1 MVSSKIKESF
11 RRNINREPN
20 GGHVSHSAWKRA
32 RRIIGLLFL
41 LAVLSRLSYL
51 GLRAFHHDESLD
63 AWFSLQYLDGTYKGY
78 DPVYH
83 GPLRFYLTAAFFW
96 IFGQSDSIARLLPA
110 ISGIAV
116 VLLPWVWRRS
126 LGIIGTLI
134 SIALLLTSPTMLYF
148 SRFGREDSFFLAL
161 TFLTVIALISFL
173 RSPRRWHPIALLNLL
188 VLSLAV
194 KESVFLTVFI
204 FGSFGIV
211 LIAQDLLAASFVR
224 MKGSLIGK
232 PTYKELKREV
242 RIEGVGRRSIS
253 VRSRVSQ
260 NSNGQF
266 VSEEVIRRWF
276 FLLGV
281 SLMIAVFLWIGTN
294 PGEQEG
300 SPTIFKLGLYGAV
313 LVFIALVCG
322 FVAARR
328 KSAFFQVP
336 IFRALMVPR
345 LGGWIF
351 AVTLA
356 AIVFVALF
364 TQFFQQFDGP
374 GLTTAPYG
382 AIRNGLVSGFEYW
395 LGEQA
400 TVRGDSRWQYY
411 LVLLLA
417 YEWIALGLAFAG
429 LISVLR
435 KPNLFG
441 QIIAWWACASLIV
454 YSWAGERMP
463 WLLVHILLPIMILA
477 GIGAQSIW
485 NGIKSRGASVCFGVL
500 LVLGFGYAILTSVY
514 SSYLRGGE
522 PQELFVQAGQ
532 ATPEVVEWADQLETL
547 DRISLAH
554 FGEHLEV
561 KIDSDVYWPYGWYLR
576 DFHSSSYAV
585 IRKENFPSGADIIF
599 VPHWDRIDLG
609 DEDGA
614 YVEIPYEH
622 RWWWVPEFDT
632 GITNLSQ
639 FGDLIITWADWV
651 WSREPW
657 DSGSGRCPASLSGS
671 VYIREEIFTLAETY
685 FNSPF
690 PSLGDKPKYEK
701 SCKNVT
707 NFLQSNR

>member
-1 MVSSKIKESF
+1 MASSRIKEPF
-11 RRNINREPN
+11 RRNIDREPD
-20 GGHVSHSAWKRA
+20 GAHVSQGAWKRV
-32 RRIIGLLFL
+32 RHLIGLLFL

-83 GPLRFYLTAAFFW
+83 GPLRFYLTAAFFR

-126 LGIIGTLI
+126 LGIIGTSI
-134 SIALLLTSPTMLYF
+134 SVALLLTSPTMLYF

-161 TFLTVIALISFL
+161 TFLTVITLISFL
-173 RSPRRWHPIALLNLL
+173 HSPRRWHPVALLSLL

-211 LIAQDLLAASFVR
+211 LIAQDLLTGTLHR
-224 MKGSLIGK
+224 TEGSLIGK
-232 PTYKELKREV
+232 PRYKELKREV
-242 RIEGVGRRSIS
+242 RIEGVGRRTIS
-253 VRSRVSQ
+253 VRSKVSE
-260 NSNGQF
+260 NSNGQSI
-266 VSEEVIRRWF
+266 SEEVIRRWF

-281 SLMIAVFLWIGTN
+281 GLMIAVFLWVGTN

-300 SPTIFKLGLYGAV
+300 GPTLIKLGLYGAV
-313 LVFIALVCG
+313 LAFIALVCG
-322 FVAARR
+322 FIAARR
-328 KSAFFQVP
+328 KSAFSQVP
-336 IFRALMVPR
+336 VFRALMVPR
-345 LGGWIF
+345 FGGWIF
-351 AVTLA
+351 AVVIA

-374 GLTTAPYG
+374 GVTTAPYG

-463 WLLVHILLPIMILA
+463 WLLVHLLLPIVILG

-485 NGIKSRGASVCFGVL
+485 EGIKSRGASVCFSL
-500 LVLGFGYAILTSVY
+500 LLILGFGYATVTSVY

-532 ATPEVVEWADQLETL
+532 ATPEVVEWAKQLETL

-585 IRKENFPSGADIIF
+585 IGNESFPSGADIIF
-599 VPHWDRIDLG
+599 VPHWDRINLA

-632 GITNLSQ
+632 GIANPSQ
-639 FGDLIITWADWV
+639 FGDLISAWADWV
-651 WSREPW
+651 WNREPW
-657 DSGSGRCPASLSGS
+657 DSGSSRCPASLSGS
-671 VYIREEIFTLAETY
+671 VYIREEIFALAETY

-690 PSLGDKPKYEK
+690 PRRGDKPEYKK
-701 SCKNVT
+701 SCQNVT
-707 NFLQSNR
+707 NFLVSNR

>member
-1 MVSSKIKESF
+1 MASSRIKEPF
-11 RRNINREPN
+11 RRNIDQEPD
-20 GGHVSHSAWKRA
+20 GADISQGAWKRV
-32 RRIIGLLFL
+32 RHLIGLLFL

-96 IFGQSDSIARLLPA
+96 LFGQSDSIARLLPA

-126 LGIIGTLI
+126 LGIIGTPI
-134 SIALLLTSPTMLYF
+134 SVALLLTSPTMLYF

-161 TFLTVIALISFL
+161 TFLTVITLISFL
-173 RSPRRWHPIALLNLL
+173 HSPRKWHPLALLSLL

-211 LIAQDLLAASFVR
+211 LIAQDLLTGTLHPT
-224 MKGSLIGK
+224 KGSLIGK
-232 PTYKELKREV
+232 PRYKELKREV
-242 RIEGVGRRSIS
+242 RIEGVGRRTIS
-253 VRSRVSQ
+253 VRSRVSE
-260 NSNGQF
+260 NTNGQ
-266 VSEEVIRRWF
+266 SIAKEVIRRGF

-281 SLMIAVFLWIGTN
+281 GLMIAVFLWVGTN

-300 SPTIFKLGLYGAV
+300 SPTLIKLGLYGAA
-313 LVFIALVCG
+313 LAFIALVCG
-322 FVAARR
+322 FIAARR
-328 KSAFFQVP
+328 KSAFSQFPV
-336 IFRALMVPR
+336 FRALLIPR
-345 LGGWIF
+345 FGGWIV
-351 AVTLA
+351 AVFLA

-374 GLTTAPYG
+374 GVTTAPYG

-435 KPNLFG
+435 KPTLFG

-463 WLLVHILLPIMILA
+463 WLLVHILLPIVILG

-485 NGIKSRGASVCFGVL
+485 DGIKSRGATACFSL
-500 LVLGFGYAILTSVY
+500 LLILGFGYATITSIY

-532 ATPEVVEWADQLETL
+532 ATPEVVEWAQQLETL

-585 IRKENFPSGADIIF
+585 IGNGSFPSGADIIF
-599 VPHWDRIDLG
+599 VPHWDRINLG

-632 GITNLSQ
+632 GIANPSQ
-639 FGDLIITWADWV
+639 FGHLISAWADWV
-651 WSREPW
+651 WNREPW
-657 DSGSGRCPASLSGS
+657 DSGSSRCPASLSGS

-690 PSLGDKPKYEK
+690 PRRGDKPEYKK
-701 SCKNVT
+701 SCQNVT
-707 NFLQSNR
+707 NFLVSNR

>member
-1 MVSSKIKESF
+1 M
-11 RRNINREPN
+11 
-20 GGHVSHSAWKRA
+20 
-32 RRIIGLLFL
+32 
-41 LAVLSRLSYL
+41 
-51 GLRAFHHDESLD
+51 
-63 AWFSLQYLDGTYKGY
+63 
-78 DPVYH
+78 
-83 GPLRFYLTAAFFW
+83 
-96 IFGQSDSIARLLPA
+96 
-110 ISGIAV
+110 
-116 VLLPWVWRRS
+116 
-126 LGIIGTLI
+126 
-134 SIALLLTSPTMLYF
+134 
-148 SRFGREDSFFLAL
+148 
-161 TFLTVIALISFL
+161 TV
-173 RSPRRWHPIALLNLL
+173 
-188 VLSLAV
+188 
-194 KESVFLTVFI
+194 
-204 FGSFGIV
+204 
-211 LIAQDLLAASFVR
+211 
-224 MKGSLIGK
+224 
-232 PTYKELKREV
+232 
-242 RIEGVGRRSIS
+242 
-253 VRSRVSQ
+253 
-260 NSNGQF
+260 
-266 VSEEVIRRWF
+266 
-276 FLLGV
+276 
-281 SLMIAVFLWIGTN
+281 
-294 PGEQEG
+294 
-300 SPTIFKLGLYGAV
+300 
-313 LVFIALVCG
+313 
-322 FVAARR
+322 
-328 KSAFFQVP
+328 
-336 IFRALMVPR
+336 
-345 LGGWIF
+345 
-351 AVTLA
+351 A
-356 AIVFVALF
+356 AIVFTALF

-374 GLTTAPYG
+374 GVATAPYG

-417 YEWIALGLAFAG
+417 YEWIALGLAFVG

-463 WLLVHILLPIMILA
+463 WLLVHLLLPIVILA

-485 NGIKSRGASVCFGVL
+485 DGIKSRRASVCFGVL
-500 LVLGFGYAILTSVY
+500 LVLGFGYAIVTSVY

-585 IRKENFPSGADIIF
+585 IRKENFPSGTDIIF

-651 WSREPW
+651 
-657 DSGSGRCPASLSGS
+657 
-671 VYIREEIFTLAETY
+671 
-685 FNSPF
+685 
-690 PSLGDKPKYEK
+690 
-701 SCKNVT
+701 
-707 NFLQSNR
+707 

>member
-1 MVSSKIKESF
+1 MASSRIKEPF
-11 RRNINREPN
+11 RRNIDQEPD
-20 GGHVSHSAWKRA
+20 GADISQGAWKRV
-32 RRIIGLLFL
+32 RHLVGLLFL

-96 IFGQSDSIARLLPA
+96 LFGQSDSIARLLPA

-126 LGIIGTLI
+126 LGIIGTPI
-134 SIALLLTSPTMLYF
+134 SVALLLTSPTMLYF

-161 TFLTVIALISFL
+161 TFLTVITLISFL
-173 RSPRRWHPIALLNLL
+173 HSPRKWHPLALLSLL

-211 LIAQDLLAASFVR
+211 LIAQDLLTGTLHPT
-224 MKGSLIGK
+224 KGSLIGK
-232 PTYKELKREV
+232 PRYKELKREV
-242 RIEGVGRRSIS
+242 RIEGVGRRTIS
-253 VRSRVSQ
+253 VRSRVSE
-260 NSNGQF
+260 NTNGQ
-266 VSEEVIRRWF
+266 SIAKEVIRRGF

-281 SLMIAVFLWIGTN
+281 GLMIAVFLWVGTN

-300 SPTIFKLGLYGAV
+300 SPTLIKLGLYGAA
-313 LVFIALVCG
+313 LAFIALVCG
-322 FVAARR
+322 FIAARR
-328 KSAFFQVP
+328 KSAFSQFPV
-336 IFRALMVPR
+336 FRALLIPR
-345 LGGWIF
+345 FGGWII
-351 AVTLA
+351 AVFLA

-374 GLTTAPYG
+374 GVTTAPYG

-435 KPNLFG
+435 KPTLFG

-463 WLLVHILLPIMILA
+463 WLLVHILLPIVILG

-485 NGIKSRGASVCFGVL
+485 DGIKSRGATACFSL
-500 LVLGFGYAILTSVY
+500 LLILGFGYATITSIY

-532 ATPEVVEWADQLETL
+532 ATPEVVEWAQQLETL

-585 IRKENFPSGADIIF
+585 IGNGSFPSGADIIF
-599 VPHWDRIDLG
+599 VPHWDRINLG

-632 GITNLSQ
+632 GIANPSQ
-639 FGDLIITWADWV
+639 FGHLISAWADWV
-651 WSREPW
+651 WNREPW
-657 DSGSGRCPASLSGS
+657 DSGSSRCPASLSGS

-690 PSLGDKPKYEK
+690 PRRGDKPEYKK
-701 SCKNVT
+701 SCQNVT
-707 NFLQSNR
+707 NFLVSNR